1 MKNKKLIFAT
11 HNIGKIKEFEQLF
24 SGFGIDFLNLSSFK
38 IEDEPIEDGLTF
50 SQNAEIKL
58 DYYSDRIKKSGFEF
72 KPETYLMSEDSGI
85 EIKYLNIRLW
95 GFR

>member
-1 MKNKKLIFAT
+1 MDNKKSKNRELILAT
-11 HNIGKIKEFEQLF
+11 HNDGKIKEFEQLF

-58 DYYSDRIKKSGFEF
+58 I
-72 KPETYLMSEDSGI
+72 L
-85 EIKYLNIRLW
+85 L
-95 GFR
+95 